1 MPTPLDK
8 IVGPVVLISMHSLI
22 ILSAGYDFGYEW
34 QWTHGH
40 LIPASAC
47 AALALLAWSRHWRW
61 VGFVT
66 AAIAAWALLGFAIV
80 SFGLMPNSPLA
91 LPTAEFLKSGAGQV
105 LDIGAGSGR
114 ATLMVLLAR
123 PQSQVTVLDRF
134 AAGYGI
140 EANSP
145 ERLLANARVAG
156 VESRIKVQTGDA
168 RQMPFAA
175 NSFEAAVSTYVIDH
189 LGRTGAAQALTEINR
204 VLRPDGQFL
213 LMVINRDIWV
223 KLAYP
228 FLHGHGYFGQMPAR
242 RYWLTS
248 LETAGLEPLLDGTTP
263 GTLYILARKKR
274 E

>member
-1 MPTPLDK
+1 MY
-8 IVGPVVLISMHSLI
+8 SLT
-22 ILSAGYDFGYEW
+22 ILSGGYNFGYEW

-40 LIPASAC
+40 LIPAAVG
-47 AALALLAWSRHWRW
+47 AGLTLLAWSRQWRW
-61 VGFVT
+61 TGWICAGFS
-66 AAIAAWALLGFAIV
+66 AWALLGFAIV
-80 SFGLMPNSPLA
+80 SFGLIPNSPLA
-91 LPTAEFLKSGAGQV
+91 LPTPEFLKSGAGQV

-114 ATLMVLLAR
+114 ATLMVLQAR
-123 PQSQVTVLDRF
+123 PQSQVTALDRF

-145 ERLLANARVAG
+145 ERLMANARVAG
-156 VESRIKVQTGDA
+156 VQARVKVQTGDA

-175 NSFEAAVSTYVIDH
+175 NSFDAAVSSYVIDH
-189 LGRTGAAQALTEINR
+189 LGRTGAAKALTEVNR

-248 LETAGLEPLLDGTTP
+248 LETAGLEPVLDGTTP

-274 E
+274 G